1 MKIKVIHGPN
11 LNMLGIR
18 EVNIYGPMKLEDIN
32 KNMEAFAKQS
42 GFEIEFYQ
50 SNHEGD
56 LVDAIQECLN
66 EKVDGIIINPAALTH
81 TSIAIRD
88 ALRAVN
94 LPAVEVHMTNIAAR
108 EEFRKKSLISDI
120 VAGTITGFGPY
131 SYHLGLI
138 ALIQILSEIQMA
150 REAQAKAQAQA
161 QAQQA
166 EKK

>member
-32 KNMEAFAKQS
+32 KNMETFAQQN

-56 LVDAIQECLN
+56 IVDAIQESLN
-66 EKVDGIIINPAALTH
+66 EGVDGIIINPAALTH
-81 TSIAIRD
+81 YSVAIRD
-88 ALRAVN
+88 AIKAVN
-94 LPAVEVHMTNIAAR
+94 LPTVEVHMTNTAAR
-108 EEFRKKSLISDI
+108 EEFRHKSLISDV
-120 VAGTITGFGPY
+120 VAGTITGFGPF

-138 ALIQILSEIQMA
+138 SMIQILNEIKMA
-150 REAQAKAQAQA
+150 KEAQAKQA
-161 QAQQA
+161 AQQ
-166 EKK
+166 